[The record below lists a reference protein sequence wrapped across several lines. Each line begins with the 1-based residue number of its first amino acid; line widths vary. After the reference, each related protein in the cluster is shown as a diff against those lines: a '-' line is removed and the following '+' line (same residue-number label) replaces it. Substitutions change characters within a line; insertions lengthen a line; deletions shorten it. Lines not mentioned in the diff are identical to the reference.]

1 MKNINKI
8 CPSMIIEMIKEQ
20 EKEKNEYIF
29 DSLVFRYKLAREAE
43 MRANIENKTR
53 LAKMCGEDPYTI
65 ERKEKSNCER
75 DFMRFIQI
83 LNKAIGEHN

>member
-1 MKNINKI
+1 MKDINKM
-8 CPSMIIEMIKEQ
+8 CPSMIMEIIEEQ

-43 MRANIENKTR
+43 MRANIENKTK
-53 LAKMCGEDPYTI
+53 LAKINGKDTYDI
-65 ERKEKSNCER
+65 ERIERSRCER
-75 DFMRFIQI
+75 DFMRFIEI